1 MNSPFEAAAPPSTA
15 TAPTAPFMLPDSV
28 ANDEFVFVQMPD
40 GSVRAVLKSDV
51 QVPSTSTQ
59 DSPAPTMVE
68 KVEEHFYVHLANGD
82 VIRVKESDL
91 PVGSGTNAPL
101 GHWQRGKSVFLVTG
115 VYPVESTVEG

>member
-1 MNSPFEAAAPPSTA
+1 MNSPFEAAAPFSS
-15 TAPTAPFMLPDSV
+15 PTLPDADV
-28 ANDEFVFVQMPD
+28 LPIPEQFVFVQMPD
-40 GSVRAVLKSDV
+40 GSVRAVSKSEI

-59 DSPAPTMVE
+59 DSPTPTMVE

-115 VYPVESTVEG
+115 IYPVESTVEG